1 MRSKG
6 QTKRSQ
12 VRPWEQQDFD
22 VVGILRMVK
31 EGNNRGGGPGG
42 GDDSDVVGGD
52 RGDVDDVC
60 GPQKVICKRLS
71 LSLGS

>member
-1 MRSKG
+1 
-6 QTKRSQ
+6 
-12 VRPWEQQDFD
+12 
-22 VVGILRMVK
+22 MVK
-31 EGNNRGGGPGG
+31 EGNNGGGGPGG